1 VKTWSANASVS
12 AGKYIGEVEAE
23 TAEEAIEKAWNHK
36 NAACSVCHQCSEEVC
51 DPEFTAVHVY
61 CDETEESGTDERNFF
76 GEIAALKA
84 RIEELEAKLE
94 QK

>member
-1 VKTWSANASVS
+1 
-12 AGKYIGEVEAE
+12 
-23 TAEEAIEKAWNHK
+23 
-36 NAACSVCHQCSEEVC
+36 VC

>member
-1 VKTWSANASVS
+1 VS

-23 TAEEAIEKAWNHK
+23 TAEEAIKKAWNHK

-61 CDETEESGTDERNFF
+61 CDETEESGTDALDLHS
-76 GEIAALKA
+76 EISSLKA
-84 RIEELEAKLE
+84 RIAELEAKLE